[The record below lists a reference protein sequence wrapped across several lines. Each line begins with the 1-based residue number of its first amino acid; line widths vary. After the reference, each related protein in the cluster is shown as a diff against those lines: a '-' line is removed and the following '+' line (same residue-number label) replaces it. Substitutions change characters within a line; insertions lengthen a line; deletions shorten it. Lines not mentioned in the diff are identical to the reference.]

1 MYSYFQTLV
10 SIKLG
15 REKYNKRTNTKTY
28 LLGLGYDAFEK
39 ALKRILT
46 LKIFTLTI
54 FNGLTLNIEFI
65 SRVRRHFLYFH
76 WCEARVKI

>member
-54 FNGLTLNIEFI
+54 LNFLFI
-65 SRVRRHFLYFH
+65 TFSFVL
-76 WCEARVKI
+76 EDVSNLN